1 MLLFPL
7 IRLTTRGKGHSTG
20 MPPLLQREGHLAVCC
35 LADDGRYP
43 ATQANAEQDLQWMV
57 FVLAKIYVLKVNQGT
72 ERELSGSG
80 VLCKHEDP
88 SLMPRIHVKMVGT
101 VVSMCNPSVGKADI
115 DRSLGFS
122 GQPV

>member
-1 MLLFPL
+1 
-7 IRLTTRGKGHSTG
+7 
-20 MPPLLQREGHLAVCC
+20 
-35 LADDGRYP
+35 
-43 ATQANAEQDLQWMV
+43 MV
-57 FVLAKIYVLKVNQGT
+57 FVLAKIYFLKVNQGT

-115 DRSLGFS
+115 DRSLGSLASQPNLIGEPHTNERPCFKGGKQDTS
-122 GQPV
+122 G